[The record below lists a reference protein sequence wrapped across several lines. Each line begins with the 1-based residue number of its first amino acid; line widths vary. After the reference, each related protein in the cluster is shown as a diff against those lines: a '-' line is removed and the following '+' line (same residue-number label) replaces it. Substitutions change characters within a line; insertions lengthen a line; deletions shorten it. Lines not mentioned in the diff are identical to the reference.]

1 MRAVVAVTV
10 AALLAG
16 LTACAPASERAQI
29 VVTTNILG
37 DVVSEIV
44 GDAATVSVLMPPGA
58 DPHSFGVSA
67 QEAAS
72 LRSAELVVFSGL
84 GLEEGV
90 LHHVEAAEADGVPTL
105 EAGESA
111 APITFAEGDTAG
123 QDDPHF
129 WTDPSRMRP
138 VVEAIAAAVIEHV
151 DGVDAA
157 AIDAGAAAYDASLVA
172 LGEEMEGAFD
182 AIPVERRLL
191 VTNHHVFAY
200 LAERFDFTVVGAV
213 VPSGTTLA
221 SPSASDLASLVDA
234 VTGNDIPAIFV
245 DSSQP
250 QRLADVLADEAGL
263 VVEVRSLFTE
273 SLSPADGEGASY
285 LAMMR
290 FNTAEIVA
298 GLA

>member
-29 VVTTNILG
+29 GVTTNILG

-90 LHHVEAAEADGVPTL
+90 LHHVEAAEGDGVPTL

-111 APITFAEGDTAG
+111 
-123 QDDPHF
+123 
-129 WTDPSRMRP
+129 
-138 VVEAIAAAVIEHV
+138 
-151 DGVDAA
+151 
-157 AIDAGAAAYDASLVA
+157 DAGAESP
-172 LGEEMEGAFD
+172 EEGA
-182 AIPVERRLL
+182 A
-191 VTNHHVFAY
+191 
-200 LAERFDFTVVGAV
+200 AEA
-213 VPSGTTLA
+213 A
-221 SPSASDLASLVDA
+221 AEDA
-234 VTGNDIPAIFV
+234 VEAPAEEK
-245 DSSQP
+245 S
-250 QRLADVLADEAGL
+250 E
-263 VVEVRSLFTE
+263 
-273 SLSPADGEGASY
+273 
-285 LAMMR
+285 
-290 FNTAEIVA
+290 
-298 GLA
+298 

>member
-1 MRAVVAVTV
+1 MRALAAVAA

-16 LTACAPASERAQI
+16 LTACAPVAERAQI

-67 QEAAS
+67 QDAAS
-72 LRSAELVVFSGL
+72 LRSAELVIFSGL

-111 APITFAEGDTAG
+111 DPITFADGDTAG

-157 AIDAGAAAYDASLVA
+157 VVQDRAAAYDASLVA
-172 LGEEMEGAFD
+172 LEEEMEDAFA
-182 AIPVERRLL
+182 AIPAERRLL

-200 LAERFDFTVVGAV
+200 LAERFEFQVVGAV

-273 SLSPADGEGASY
+273 SLSAEDGDGATY